1 MSKTIKFPSINN
13 ALHELVKPSELY
25 SSSLQV
31 EDKEYK
37 LWPLSDVHIEF
48 YCKNVCPTRI
58 PFKRCPY
65 CAKALDKKYTYA
77 VGISDKFC
85 VKSSGVICCDCD
97 TFFSTDCELF
107 AELEKIRIQES
118 DYNLIADYMCTYE
131 HNRYGKLLNTLHSA
145 YRQFD
150 ICRAGEYRTYTIV
163 TDMRDRDPGNNVFHY
178 TEEISLKVM
187 TAYFL
192 DKYKWTL
199 DGEEFFFVDDRVGFN
214 QQKNNLPYIS
224 PSTPVV
230 IQTKSNGGLFD
241 HNKDLV
247 LVDALAFFPSVEM
260 FIPIRATYDRK
271 IKMYYI
277 DRRLLE
283 KYALQYG
290 LILCKY
296 VSGRSKGWENLREES
311 LLHQLGYNVS
321 QADGLSSDQRQH
333 ILSMIMEAGIMKPSQ
348 IITLLKGFIS
358 RNGNQLGNELA
369 REKWEEDLEYILN
382 YGIKTKGFVIGTFRD
397 I

>member
-1 MSKTIKFPSINN
+1 MSKTSRFPLTNN
-13 ALHELVKPSELY
+13 AFHEQMKPSELY
-25 SSSLQV
+25 SSSLHV
-31 EDKEYK
+31 EDREYK
-37 LWPLSDVHIEF
+37 LWPISDVHLEF

-58 PFKRCPY
+58 PFKRCPC
-65 CAKALDKKYTYA
+65 CAKALDNFYTYA
-77 VGISDKFC
+77 IGISDEFC
-85 VKSSGVICCDCD
+85 VKSGGVICYDCD
-97 TFFSTDCELF
+97 TFYSTDCELF
-107 AELEKIRIQES
+107 AELEKIRIKKS
-118 DYNLIADYMCTYE
+118 DYKLIADYMCTFE
-131 HNRYGKLLNTLHSA
+131 HDRYGKLLNTIKSA
-145 YRQFD
+145 CRQFD
-150 ICRAGEYRTYTIV
+150 ICRVGEYRTYTFV
-163 TDMRDRDPGNNVFHY
+163 TDMKDRDPANNVFHY

-187 TAYFL
+187 TAYILGKF
-192 DKYKWTL
+192 KWIL
-199 DGEEFFFVDDRVGFN
+199 EGKDFFFVDDRVRFN
-214 QQKNNLPYIS
+214 QQYNYLPYIS

-260 FIPIRATYDRK
+260 LIPIRATYDRK
-271 IKMYYI
+271 NRMYYI

-283 KYALQYG
+283 KYALQFG
-290 LILCKY
+290 LIFCKY

-321 QADGLSSDQRQH
+321 QTDGLSSDQRQH

-369 REKWEEDLEYILN
+369 REKWEEDLEYIFN
-382 YGIKTKGFVIGTFRD
+382 YGTKTKGFVIGTLHD
-397 I
+397 L